1 MTRVSL
7 DKPRLTRTLFVCS
20 AENNK
25 RLQPVFV
32 KGQAIASAC
41 HSNLLFCMDVRF
53 DLVSLDGLDT
63 LQVFENTMHRS
74 MLGNSRAIF

>member
-7 DKPRLTRTLFVCS
+7 DKPRLTLTVFVCG

-32 KGQAIASAC
+32 TGQAIASAC
-41 HSNLLFCMDVRF
+41 HFDLLFCTDVRF
-53 DLVSLDGLDT
+53 DLVSLDR
-63 LQVFENTMHRS
+63 LQVFENTMLTR
-74 MLGNSRAIF
+74 MFVG